1 MANSQT
7 TLEEFVLSIPIC
19 YRNST
24 WESWI
29 STMYESTLGM
39 IALISNDGIPQ
50 GLLENHSLLG
60 LIAQKI
66 ANEPELEA
74 TNFLERSLDQI
85 IVPPII
91 LPSHMKV
98 ETFLARHHQ
107 ELKHNYLIVDRVDKL
122 LGILDFSKLL
132 QNLYCDRF
140 LQPKTP
146 SANYQ
151 KKAFS
156 RNKLLAQQQNIVNI
170 VSESYYSPTD
180 KATKIEI
187 TEKSSEEEPK
197 KVTKNEIDLENL
209 ISNQT
214 EFNSLNPILSHCLTQ
229 IAVPLKI
236 ENARGEICYQNA
248 LWHQTTEFKQDLITH
263 VSSVKAVAELK
274 QIYSSTSFLD
284 KSKSINL
291 QATKLAPN
299 QNINLNSYH
308 CATVNNSEVIA
319 SVSNHVKTQV
329 KQLDSF
335 LANAEEQLLT
345 TNFSEGEAQ
354 ANTKERSVLWHYYQ
368 LPLAI
373 DRDCLKITDSA
384 NYWLIFATRV
394 PLQESLIVDLE
405 QQKQFSL
412 KQLQDELLL
421 NISHDIKSPLTAI
434 IGLSS
439 LLKEEKLGTLNS
451 SQVRYSEMIYYSG
464 KRLINLINDFLEITN
479 LTTKKLQFKFE
490 PLELENT
497 CQQIY
502 HQVTQKFIALA
513 AIKQK
518 ESPSF
523 PELQLDVT
531 LGTKTVVVDK
541 AYFCQ
546 ILTRLV
552 DNALNLTSS
561 DELLGISAE
570 YWSDWLAVTV
580 WNEGGGFSEA
590 QQNILTTESS
600 QYANLLTSQAKNQE
614 LGLILAQQLAQA
626 HGGDISFI
634 SQSNYGSE
642 FTLLLPLQP
651 NRENLAV
658 DPFTLQPNFQP
669 KPDNSLI
676 LIVETASKRII
687 DLSEKL
693 KTLGYHC
700 AIARNESE
708 ALYKARCL
716 KPWKI
721 LLNSSFVESST
732 NNLVKMYKSDPQTD
746 RIPLFLIRE
755 TTSPC
760 NFEGYL
766 HHLVAEI
773 LNFPLS
779 RATLTKFFPPIVPC
793 EGSSSGKTPR
803 VYEPRQSLL
812 TQNLTVLRLSL
823 KGEINQV
830 QENLAL
836 DFVFENPSFSLCHHI
851 IEADNLEQ
859 ANLLAEIW
867 NIDVIIWDGITLES
881 PEKYLQSLARLD
893 VLASIP
899 MITLDARTTAAAN
912 QISNLVV
919 FPCLLPANER
929 SIQQLTQVIQ
939 IAAGFA

>member
-7 TLEEFVLSIPIC
+7 TLEEFVLSIPIF
-19 YRNST
+19 YRHST

-29 STMYESTLGM
+29 SAMYESTLGM
-39 IALISNDGIPQ
+39 IALIDDEGIPQ

-60 LIAQKI
+60 LIARKT
-66 ANEPELEA
+66 ANEPNIDVA
-74 TNFLERSLDQI
+74 GFLDKS
-85 IVPPII
+85 IVTPII
-91 LPSHMKV
+91 LPSQMKV

-107 ELKHNYLIVDRVDKL
+107 ELKHHYLIVNRIGKL

-132 QNLYCDRF
+132 QNLYSDRV
-140 LQPKTP
+140 LDRKIP
-146 SANYQ
+146 SANHQ

-156 RNKLLAQQQNIVNI
+156 RKKLLEQQNK
-170 VSESYYSPTD
+170 VSQYYYNP
-180 KATKIEI
+180 TKIEI
-187 TEKSSEEEPK
+187 TEKSSDKEKK
-197 KVTKNEIDLENL
+197 KVAKNEIEIKNL

-214 EFNSLNPILSHCLTQ
+214 EFKLINPILYHCLTQ

-236 ENARGEICYQNA
+236 ENNRGEICYQNA
-248 LWHQTTEFKQDLITH
+248 LWHQTTELKQDVITNI
-263 VSSVKAVAELK
+263 SSVQAVAESK
-274 QIYSSTSFLD
+274 QIYAATSFLD
-284 KSKSINL
+284 KPKQIKL
-291 QATKLAPN
+291 PETKLASN
-299 QNINLNSYH
+299 QNVSLNSYH
-308 CATVNNSEVIA
+308 CATVNNSAVIA
-319 SVSNHVKTQV
+319 SVSNQVRTQV

-335 LANAEEQLLT
+335 LANAEEPFFT
-345 TNFSEGEAQ
+345 TNFSSQETQ
-354 ANTKERSVLWHYYQ
+354 ANTGEQLALWHYYR

-373 DRDCLKITDSA
+373 ERNCLRIIDNA

-394 PLQESLIVDLE
+394 PLQGSLITDLE
-405 QQKQFSL
+405 PQKQFSL

-479 LTTKKLQFKFE
+479 LTTKKLQFNFE
-490 PLELENT
+490 PIELENT

-502 HQVTQKFIALA
+502 HQVTQKVKALA
-513 AIKQK
+513 AIKQN

-531 LGTKTVVVDK
+531 VNTKTVVVDK

-546 ILTRLV
+546 ILTRLLE
-552 DNALNLTSS
+552 NALSLTSS
-561 DELLGISAE
+561 AELLGITAE

-590 QQNILTTESS
+590 EQNIFTREFS
-600 QYANLLTSQAKNQE
+600 QYANLLTSQAKNQG

-626 HGGDISFI
+626 HGGDLSFI
-634 SQSNYGSE
+634 SQNNYGSE

-651 NRENLAV
+651 NRENSAV
-658 DPFTLQPNFQP
+658 DTLTLQRNSEP
-669 KPDNSLI
+669 KHDNSLI
-676 LIVETASKRII
+676 LIVETTSKRII

-721 LLNSSFVESST
+721 ILNSSFVESST
-732 NNLVKMYKSDPQTD
+732 NNLVKIYKSDPQTAQ
-746 RIPLFLIRE
+746 IPLFLIRE
-755 TTSPC
+755 TTSQY

-766 HHLVAEI
+766 NHLVAEI
-773 LNFPLS
+773 LSFPLS
-779 RATLTKFFPPIVPC
+779 RATLTKFFPPIVSC
-793 EGSSSGKTPR
+793 EGLSLGETPG

-823 KGEINQV
+823 KEEINQV
-830 QENLAL
+830 KENLAL

-851 IEADNLEQ
+851 IEADSLEQ

-881 PEKYLQSLARLD
+881 PEKYLQSFARLD
-893 VLASIP
+893 VLVSTPI
-899 MITLDARTTAAAN
+899 ITLDARTTAAAN
-912 QISNLVV
+912 QIPNLAV